1 MKKSSLVKIPQQN
14 EIRKTFK
21 KLYEQKDLV
30 RNTKD
35 QYGVICDDIWKKSYR
50 RLILKVSES
59 APYGSPKEALLSRMG
74 HSNTPCS
81 EPKVSEGKTKDFSQ
95 TNTLDFFD
103 IKPNKKI
110 IQSKNRQYIGIKS
123 TTSYDKSWINNWK
136 VDSSF
141 GEKIGSLSYDQS
153 NIQSIQIQSKRK
165 HNTKLLPR
173 EHSQKLYNGRSVVN
187 IALEQYSNRTK
198 IKTLNDYFI
207 EGNWAA

>member
-1 MKKSSLVKIPQQN
+1 MKKSSVVKIPQQN

-81 EPKVSEGKTKDFSQ
+81 EPKVQLVPRMGQSEGKTKDFSQ

-123 TTSYDKSWINNWK
+123 TTSYDKS
-136 VDSSF
+136 
-141 GEKIGSLSYDQS
+141 
-153 NIQSIQIQSKRK
+153 
-165 HNTKLLPR
+165 
-173 EHSQKLYNGRSVVN
+173 
-187 IALEQYSNRTK
+187 
-198 IKTLNDYFI
+198 
-207 EGNWAA
+207 

>member
-35 QYGVICDDIWKKSYR
+35 QYGMICDDIWKKSYR

-59 APYGSPKEALLSRMG
+59 APYGSPNEALLSRMG

-81 EPKVSEGKTKDFSQ
+81 ESKVQLVSHMGQSEGKTKDFSQ

-123 TTSYDKSWINNWK
+123 TTSYDKS
-136 VDSSF
+136 
-141 GEKIGSLSYDQS
+141 
-153 NIQSIQIQSKRK
+153 
-165 HNTKLLPR
+165 
-173 EHSQKLYNGRSVVN
+173 
-187 IALEQYSNRTK
+187 
-198 IKTLNDYFI
+198 
-207 EGNWAA
+207 

>member
-81 EPKVSEGKTKDFSQ
+81 EPKVSA
-95 TNTLDFFD
+95 
-103 IKPNKKI
+103 
-110 IQSKNRQYIGIKS
+110 
-123 TTSYDKSWINNWK
+123 
-136 VDSSF
+136 
-141 GEKIGSLSYDQS
+141 
-153 NIQSIQIQSKRK
+153 IQIVKV
-165 HNTKLLPR
+165 HIFKL
-173 EHSQKLYNGRSVVN
+173 
-187 IALEQYSNRTK
+187 A
-198 IKTLNDYFI
+198 
-207 EGNWAA
+207 

>member
-81 EPKVSEGKTKDFSQ
+81 EPKVPLVPRMGHSEEKERT
-95 TNTLDFFD
+95 FF
-103 IKPNKKI
+103 PNKC
-110 IQSKNRQYIGIKS
+110 
-123 TTSYDKSWINNWK
+123 
-136 VDSSF
+136 
-141 GEKIGSLSYDQS
+141 LS
-153 NIQSIQIQSKRK
+153 
-165 HNTKLLPR
+165 
-173 EHSQKLYNGRSVVN
+173 
-187 IALEQYSNRTK
+187 
-198 IKTLNDYFI
+198 
-207 EGNWAA
+207 